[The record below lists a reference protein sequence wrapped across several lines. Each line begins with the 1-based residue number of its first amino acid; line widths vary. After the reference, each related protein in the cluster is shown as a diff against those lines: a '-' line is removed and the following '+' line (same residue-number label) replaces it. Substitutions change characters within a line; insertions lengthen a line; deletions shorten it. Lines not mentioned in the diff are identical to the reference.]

1 MKRHLRIQAR
11 SVSCSTSLENLELEA
26 LAAYTN
32 HAEVPIY
39 KRRLTTK
46 LKIKRHLLIQARALP
61 AQPLLEHLEL
71 EALAAYTNLA
81 EVPISTPRLTTKLKN
96 KRHLMIQAR
105 AFPAQPQNTSS
116 WKHYLLTPTS
126 QRFQSPRQQKS
137 QPRKLIK
144 RHLFDPGKKCFLLNL
159 AR

>member
-81 EVPISTPRLTTKLKN
+81 EVPISTPTEESTKKPN
-96 KRHLMIQAR
+96 QE
-105 AFPAQPQNTSS
+105 PP
-116 WKHYLLTPTS
+116 
-126 QRFQSPRQQKS
+126 
-137 QPRKLIK
+137 
-144 RHLFDPGKKCFLLNL
+144 FDPGKKCFLLNL